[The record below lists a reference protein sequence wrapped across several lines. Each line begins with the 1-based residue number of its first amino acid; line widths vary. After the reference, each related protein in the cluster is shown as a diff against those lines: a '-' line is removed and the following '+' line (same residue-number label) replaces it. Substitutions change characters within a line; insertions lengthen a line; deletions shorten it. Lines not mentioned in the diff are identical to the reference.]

1 MYIIGW
7 FGGVSVLYLKKS
19 SIFFQNF
26 SPPNRSCSCNY
37 TRTGDFNMSWIFQI
51 GKGLLRT
58 VLGVTSSIAD
68 VIPVDFPSNLMIVCA
83 WYTAVHKP
91 KPNVQVYNITTGVQN
106 PVTWKEL
113 VGQCHCR
120 QAALVVGSCG
130 SVPL

>member
-1 MYIIGW
+1 MYILVGRHTTY
-7 FGGVSVLYLKKS
+7 V
-19 SIFFQNF
+19 
-26 SPPNRSCSCNY
+26 
-37 TRTGDFNMSWIFQI
+37 DFNMSWIFQI

-113 VGQCHCR
+113 AGQSSKYC
-120 QAALVVGSCG
+120 ALETCG
-130 SVPL
+130 YKIFDLDIS